1 MAMFRC
7 GGGNSVKPMTFT
19 GFSVTIQKRGTNDVA
34 RFMLGGGAVLPF
46 PVDGYKKVNVNNL
59 TLTTEGGNGYTA
71 ITAYLEALSDGSTWE
86 MLARVDKASDTSTV
100 SASKEVDV
108 SNYKYFR
115 IRLQLGDSWYNG
127 KTEPR
132 AVMTIT
138 SVTLS

>member
-7 GGGNSVKPMTFT
+7 GGGSSVKPMTFK
-19 GFSVTIQKRGTNDVA
+19 GFNVTIRKYCKDDQA
-34 RFMLGGGAVLPF
+34 RFQLGGGAVLPF

-59 TLTTEGGNGYTA
+59 TLTCESGDGYTA
-71 ITAYLEALSDGSTWE
+71 MTAYLEASSDGSTWK
-86 MLARVDKASDTSTV
+86 MLASVDKASNTSTV

-115 IRLQLGDSWYNG
+115 IRLQLGSSWYNG
-127 KTEPR
+127 NNEPS